1 MHAYGGSKEF
11 TDLLLKLGEFKGV
24 DFYFGFASVINLKS
38 PKTKDVIKHIPKD
51 NILIE
56 SDLESTEELDTEIS
70 LMLNFI
76 AECKSWNV
84 EEAVEITTTNAKR
97 FFSANTNV

>member
-11 TDLLLKLGEFKGV
+11 TDLLLKLGEFKRV

-51 NILIE
+51 NILEYAIIFRVIVNFHK
-56 SDLESTEELDTEIS
+56 ELFFDKGIIS
-70 LMLNFI
+70 FKFDNFQI
-76 AECKSWNV
+76 LDGELKKIHIDNW
-84 EEAVEITTTNAKR
+84 EG
-97 FFSANTNV
+97 